1 MPRMP
6 PVRRVLSGIQPSG
19 LMTLGNYFGAV
30 KNWVA
35 LQDGDAKGAFENFY
49 CVVDY
54 HAITVDYKPP
64 DLREKSLNMV
74 MDLLACGIDPERS
87 ALFLQSQIPEHTEL
101 AWILASS
108 TAYGDLSRM
117 TQFKDKSENQEFIRA
132 SLFTYPVLMA
142 ADILVY
148 KATHVPV
155 GEDQKQHLE
164 LCRDVAKKFNG
175 TFGDTFPL
183 PEIVF
188 TQATRVM
195 SLSDPTKKM
204 SKSAGESH
212 FLGLFEDEA
221 PFRKKLKSAV
231 TATGGAPA
239 GEMAPGVKNLLL
251 LLGQTDAP
259 KSLAEQFVAAD
270 KDGTLK
276 YSELKDAV
284 TTHLLE
290 ALKPIRE
297 RRAQIDEK
305 RAREVLLAGAA
316 KARSIAKATVEEVR
330 DRIGLVKIAR

>member
-1 MPRMP
+1 
-6 PVRRVLSGIQPSG
+6 
-19 LMTLGNYFGAV
+19 MTLGNYFGAV
-30 KNWVA
+30 KNWGD
-35 LQDGDAKGAFENFY
+35 LQDSKTENFY

-54 HAITVDYKPP
+54 HAITVDYAPA
-64 DLREKSLNMV
+64 DLRARSMQMV

-117 TQFKDKSENQEFIRA
+117 TQFKDKSENQQFIRS

-164 LCRDVAKKFNG
+164 LARDIAQKFNG
-175 TFGDTFPL
+175 TYGETFPL
-183 PEIVF
+183 PDVVF
-188 TQATRVM
+188 TKATRVM
-195 SLSDPTKKM
+195 SLADPTKKM

-212 FLGLFEDEA
+212 FVGMFEDEA
-221 PFRKKLKSAV
+221 SFRKKIKSAV
-231 TATGGAPA
+231 TATGGAPT

-251 LLGQTDAP
+251 LLGQTAAP
-259 KSLAEQFVAAD
+259 ASLIEGFVAAD
-270 KDGTLK
+270 KDGKLK

-284 TTHLLE
+284 TNHLLE
-290 ALKPIRE
+290 ALRPFRE
-297 RRAQIDEK
+297 KRAQVDEK
-305 RAREVLLAGAA
+305 QAREVLAASAA
-316 KARSIAKATVEEVR
+316 KARAIAKTTIEEVR
-330 DRIGLVKIAR
+330 DKIGLVQIAR